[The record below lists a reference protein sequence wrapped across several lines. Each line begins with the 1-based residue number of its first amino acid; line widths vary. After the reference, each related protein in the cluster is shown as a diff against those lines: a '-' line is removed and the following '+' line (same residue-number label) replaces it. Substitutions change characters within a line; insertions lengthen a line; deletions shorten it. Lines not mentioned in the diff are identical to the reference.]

1 MLRQCHWPA
10 SIPDTPFQQAYANMS
25 AALNATGRAIHFNMC
40 EWGVAN
46 PWEWGPALAQVSY
59 GEISLAE
66 ENSGSERRLTVCLW
80 GQSWRVT
87 GDHVARWSN
96 VVVDEDGPDNL
107 GTKEVIAERSRIP
120 PALGGAPFGWN
131 DVRATA
137 RASTA
142 FVALV

>member
-1 MLRQCHWPA
+1 MLAQCHWPA

-46 PWEWGPALAQVSY
+46 PWEWGPALA
-59 GEISLAE
+59 
-66 ENSGSERRLTVCLW
+66 
-80 GQSWRVT
+80 QSWRVT

-131 DVRATA
+131 DVRAATD
-137 RASTA
+137 RASMS
-142 FVALV
+142 FVALA

>member
-1 MLRQCHWPA
+1 
-10 SIPDTPFQQAYANMS
+10 MS

-46 PWEWGPALAQVSY
+46 PWEWGPALAQVRNL
-59 GEISLAE
+59 LAE
-66 ENSGSERRLTVCLW
+66 ENWGSGRRLTGLCCD

-131 DVRATA
+131 DVRAATV
-137 RASTA
+137 RASA
-142 FVALV
+142 ACVALA